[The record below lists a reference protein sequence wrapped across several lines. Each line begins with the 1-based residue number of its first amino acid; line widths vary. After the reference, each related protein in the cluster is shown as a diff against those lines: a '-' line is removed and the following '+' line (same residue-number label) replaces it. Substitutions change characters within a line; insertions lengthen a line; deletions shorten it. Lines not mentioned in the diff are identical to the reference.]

1 MVNGSAKPQ
10 TGKRTETTATQ
21 RIEVFTEARLYSPSG
36 APSIAF
42 QRSPRPDAPLS
53 LRRVQSWQAGRNI
66 NYRSSGE
73 RVGGVFSF
81 IFRFSIFSCL
91 PGSGMQEL
99 ILSLCRKVWSLAKRL
114 AILGHFLQAN
124 DGGKIM
130 LHLIWYILVGLIAGI
145 IAKSVM
151 HVHMTIFWT
160 IVLGIIG
167 SIIGGAVTHLFSP
180 PTGRFH
186 PAGIIFS
193 TLGAILVLYLCIK
206 LHIRFPR
213 VL

>member
-1 MVNGSAKPQ
+1 MLTFAKVVRRLCQ
-10 TGKRTETTATQ
+10 TLSDWTLLTSWNSQRVVAAGGEKLTAFLEL
-21 RIEVFTEARLYSPSG
+21 EVDPAARSPS
-36 APSIAF
+36 
-42 QRSPRPDAPLS
+42 
-53 LRRVQSWQAGRNI
+53 
-66 NYRSSGE
+66 
-73 RVGGVFSF
+73 
-81 IFRFSIFSCL
+81 
-91 PGSGMQEL
+91 
-99 ILSLCRKVWSLAKRL
+99 RKVWSIVKRL

-130 LHLIWYILVGLIAGI
+130 LHLIWYIVVGLIAGI

-193 TLGAILVLYLCIK
+193 TLGAILLLYVCIK
-206 LHIRFPR
+206 LKIHFPR
-213 VL
+213 VI

>member
-1 MVNGSAKPQ
+1 MPSN
-10 TGKRTETTATQ
+10 
-21 RIEVFTEARLYSPSG
+21 SPHLSG
-36 APSIAF
+36 F
-42 QRSPRPDAPLS
+42 LCNFNPL
-53 LRRVQSWQAGRNI
+53 R
-66 NYRSSGE
+66 
-73 RVGGVFSF
+73 
-81 IFRFSIFSCL
+81 IFSVFK
-91 PGSGMQEL
+91 
-99 ILSLCRKVWSLAKRL
+99 KVWSIVRRL
-114 AILGHFLQAN
+114 AILGDFLQVN

-130 LHLIWYILVGLIAGI
+130 IHLIWYIVVGLIAGV

-193 TLGAILVLYLCIK
+193 TLGAILILYVCIK
-206 LHIRFPR
+206 LKIHFPR
-213 VL
+213 VV

>member
-1 MVNGSAKPQ
+1 MTSWNSQRFVAAGDEKL
-10 TGKRTETTATQ
+10 TAFLEL
-21 RIEVFTEARLYSPSG
+21 EVDPAARS
-36 APSIAF
+36 
-42 QRSPRPDAPLS
+42 LS
-53 LRRVQSWQAGRNI
+53 
-66 NYRSSGE
+66 
-73 RVGGVFSF
+73 
-81 IFRFSIFSCL
+81 
-91 PGSGMQEL
+91 
-99 ILSLCRKVWSLAKRL
+99 RKVWSIVKRL

-130 LHLIWYILVGLIAGI
+130 IHLIWYIVVGLIAGI

-193 TLGAILVLYLCIK
+193 TLGAILLLYICIK
-206 LHIRFPR
+206 LKIHFPR
-213 VL
+213 VI